1 MFAYESEFG
10 FVAAGTV
17 QEAWDGKSYE
27 GGSDLY
33 PKLNENEKIYKIRVS
48 WDTSIQRLLKEVSA
62 AGVKSI
68 AGTLS
73 KISDQKLISFLSSLL
88 EKSYK
93 ASTQDAEE
101 EDEVARIYSNVTLSE
116 TEKVAL
122 AKSRLGQGLFR
133 SRLQL
138 IEPKCRLTGV
148 TNPEL
153 LKASHIKPWRVCTG
167 YERLDGN
174 NGLFLSP
181 HVDHLFDKHLITFTE
196 TGDLLVASSLT
207 KDMLA
212 AWGLPYQAKVGTFS
226 EEQAQYL
233 EHHRK
238 EFFEKNTAFT
248 GV

>member
-10 FVAAGTV
+10 FVASGTV
-17 QEAWDGKSYE
+17 QEAWDGKTYE
-27 GGSDLY
+27 GGTDLY
-33 PKLNENEKIYKIRVS
+33 PKLDEKIYKIRVS
-48 WDTSIQRLLKEVSA
+48 WDKSIQSLWKEVNG

-68 AGTLS
+68 VGTLA

-88 EKSYK
+88 EKSHK
-93 ASTQDAEE
+93 ATTQDAEE
-101 EDEVARIYSNVTLSE
+101 EYEVARIYSDVTLSE

-148 TNPEL
+148 MNPEF
-153 LKASHIKPWRVCTG
+153 LKASHIKPWKVSTG

-196 TGDLLVASSLT
+196 TGDLLVSSSLT

-212 AWGLPYQAKVGTFS
+212 AWGLPYQANVGPFNG
-226 EEQAQYL
+226 EQAQYL

-238 EFFEKNTAFT
+238 EFFEKNTVLT
-248 GV
+248 GVT